1 MKISRTVLLILAIHC
16 GTAAYSQ
23 QNDAA
28 FWPGLKLNYKFSKH
42 WSSRFFAQERVDE
55 NVSRFSNLFGDISLA
70 YSFNK
75 HITLEGAYVY
85 VVAITQK
92 YFPIRQHQAYFDIC
106 YKKKIIRHL
115 QFKYMGM
122 WQTQITNYNMSETGH
137 IPDYY
142 IRNKFQIDYR
152 ITKHIEPFC
161 FFEFRNK
168 LFRTQPGSLNR
179 FRYNVGVTYQ
189 FTKHYGVELYYMIQ
203 QAVQEV
209 NPERTYIFGIN
220 FLMNFKLKHSD
231 SNTQTDLPEG
241 DVSN

>member
-1 MKISRTVLLILAIHC
+1 MKVRLLLLILSLWSVAFISV
-16 GTAAYSQ
+16 AQ

-28 FWPGLKLNYKFSKH
+28 FWPGMKFNYKFSKR

-55 NVSRFSNLFGDISLA
+55 NMSRLSNLFGDVSLA
-70 YSFNK
+70 YSLNK
-75 HITLEGAYVY
+75 HLTVEGAYVY
-85 VVAITQK
+85 VVAVTQK
-92 YFPIRQHQAYFDIC
+92 EKPIHQHQTYFDVS

-122 WQTQITNYNMSETGH
+122 WQAQLTNYNMSEDGH
-137 IPDYY
+137 LPDYY
-142 IRNKFQIDYR
+142 IRNKFQLDYR
-152 ITKHIEPFC
+152 ITKHVEPFF

-209 NPERTYIFGIN
+209 NPERTYILGVN
-220 FLMNFKLKHSD
+220 FLMNFKLKHSE
-231 SNTQTDLPEG
+231 SNDLPDSSGGEG
-241 DVSN
+241 AN